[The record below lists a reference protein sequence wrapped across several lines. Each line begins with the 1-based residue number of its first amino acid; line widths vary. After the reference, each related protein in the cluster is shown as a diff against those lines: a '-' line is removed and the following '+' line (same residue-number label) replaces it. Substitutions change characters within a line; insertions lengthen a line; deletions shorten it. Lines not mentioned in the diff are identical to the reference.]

1 MVLSLPSHVAKQA
14 NQIPDQKETL
24 IQIIWQPDLFIPIEY
39 GTRLVCR
46 TDQKSPYLHTGN

>member
-24 IQIIWQPDLFIPIEY
+24 IQIIWQTDLFIPIEY